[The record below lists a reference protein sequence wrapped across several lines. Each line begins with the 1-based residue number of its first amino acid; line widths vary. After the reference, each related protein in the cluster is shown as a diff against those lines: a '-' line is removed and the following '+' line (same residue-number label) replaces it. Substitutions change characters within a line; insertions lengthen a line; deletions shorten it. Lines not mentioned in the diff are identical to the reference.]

1 VDILKM
7 QACCASSSEVRARI
21 RNGEP
26 VEELVG
32 PAVAAYIAEHG
43 LYRASGEAPER

>member
-1 VDILKM
+1 M
-7 QACCASSSEVRARI
+7 RPPRWRASASRGAK
-21 RNGEP
+21 P

-43 LYRASGEAPER
+43 LYRVGAQLTAQASL